1 MKFLTKKK
9 ISISIFVGI
18 IAILG
23 LDAFVIEPNMIEV
36 NEIDILD
43 TGTKMKI
50 GFISDFQRQNSDP
63 AFVQRVV
70 DILNAKDLDTIII
83 AGDFID
89 RSLDELPSLDPLEKL
104 ETKHGVYG
112 VLGNHDYN
120 VYSLNRNNANF
131 ELGETI
137 IKYLESNGPI
147 KILRNENVVINDIV
161 IIGLDSYWAGLRD
174 IDKAFT
180 DTSNEFK
187 ILFAHNQNDLEI
199 NKEIAD
205 VYLFGHTHCGQVRL
219 PYIGSIPK
227 MIGFEGDYDYRHY
240 IVNDADVYTTCG
252 LTPAPRFFN
261 PPEITIINLLE

>member
-1 MKFLTKKK
+1 MTKKK
-9 ISISIFVGI
+9 IIISIFVGI

-36 NEIDILD
+36 NEINISN
-43 TGTKMKI
+43 TGTTMKI

-63 AFVQRVV
+63 VFVQRVV
-70 DILNAKDLDTIII
+70 DILNAQDLDTVII

-89 RSLDELPSLDPLEKL
+89 RSLGELPSLDPLGEL
-104 ETKHGVYG
+104 ETRSGVYG

-131 ELGETI
+131 ELAETVI
-137 IKYLESNGPI
+137 EYLESNGPI
-147 KILRNENVVINDIV
+147 EILRNENVVINDVV

-174 IDKAFT
+174 LDKAFT
-180 DTSNEFK
+180 NTSNDFK

-219 PYIGSIPK
+219 PYVGSIPK
-227 MIGFEGDYDYRHY
+227 IFGFEGDYDYRHY

-252 LTPAPRFFN
+252 LTPVPRFFN

>member
-1 MKFLTKKK
+1 M
-9 ISISIFVGI
+9 GI

-36 NEIDILD
+36 NEIDISNA
-43 TGTKMKI
+43 GTEMKI

-70 DILNAKDLDTIII
+70 DIMNEKDLDVILI

-89 RSLDELPSLDPLEKL
+89 RNLSELPSLEPLKKL
-104 ETKHGVYG
+104 ETKYGVYG

-120 VYSLNRNNANF
+120 VYFLNRDNANL
-131 ELGETI
+131 ELGE
-137 IKYLESNGPI
+137 KVKEFVESNGTV
-147 KILRNENVVINDIV
+147 KILKNENTVIKDIV

-180 DTSNEFK
+180 NTSNEFK
-187 ILFAHNQNDLEI
+187 ILLAHNQNDLEI
-199 NKEIAD
+199 DKEIAD

-219 PYIGSIPK
+219 PYLGSIPK
-227 MIGFEGDYDYRHY
+227 IIGFEGDYDYRHY
-240 IVNDADVYTTCG
+240 VVNDADVYTTCG